1 MIALKI
7 RLNGDYVVVAGQP
20 DMSIL
25 SSHITVS
32 RGNSERGTDD
42 HIRLA
47 AHGLSHD
54 TDKGFPEHFRWKE
67 HELKVGDLVEIEIVE
82 SDQIDSPVKRYRSDR
97 EVQENPF
104 TEEEIREMRYQTYLE
119 LREEFERNET
129 SD

>member
-7 RLNGDYVVVAGQP
+7 RLNGDYVLVAGQP

-32 RGNSERGTDD
+32 RGNTERGADD
-42 HIRLA
+42 YIRLA

-54 TDKGFPEHFRWKE
+54 TDKGYPEHFRWKE
-67 HELKVGDLVEIEIVE
+67 HQLEVGDLVEIEVVE
-82 SDQIDSPVKRYRSDR
+82 TEQIDSPVKRYRSDR

-104 TEEEIREMRYQTYLE
+104 TKEEIREMRYETYLE
-119 LREEFERNET
+119 LKEEFEGKET
-129 SD
+129 SG